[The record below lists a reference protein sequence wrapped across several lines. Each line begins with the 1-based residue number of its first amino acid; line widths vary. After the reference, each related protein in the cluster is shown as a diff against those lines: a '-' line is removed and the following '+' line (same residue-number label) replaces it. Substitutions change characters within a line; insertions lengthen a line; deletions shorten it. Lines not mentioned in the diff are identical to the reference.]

1 VRITTPMENFANQH
15 TATDTFA
22 NTAPQYTAL
31 VTRAN
36 AAAVA
41 TLAFAPKTP
50 EIQVTAPTEGRA
62 FGSPLSRGSGYDAV
76 MKWDNAK
83 PEPDLAG
90 YIVVMRKTTAP
101 DWEREISVGITDTYT
116 LPNVNIDEVD
126 LGIKSVDKQGNES
139 LPVAF
144 VSPAYKQRKVETY

>member
-1 VRITTPMENFANQH
+1 VASL
-15 TATDTFA
+15 
-22 NTAPQYTAL
+22 AL
-31 VTRAN
+31 
-36 AAAVA
+36 
-41 TLAFAPKTP
+41 APKTP
-50 EIQVTAPTEGRA
+50 EIQVTPPTEGRA

-76 MKWDNAK
+76 MKWDNTK
-83 PEPDLAG
+83 PESDLAG
-90 YIVVMRKTTAP
+90 YVVVMRKTTSP
-101 DWEREISVGITDTYT
+101 VWEREMSVGLTDNFT